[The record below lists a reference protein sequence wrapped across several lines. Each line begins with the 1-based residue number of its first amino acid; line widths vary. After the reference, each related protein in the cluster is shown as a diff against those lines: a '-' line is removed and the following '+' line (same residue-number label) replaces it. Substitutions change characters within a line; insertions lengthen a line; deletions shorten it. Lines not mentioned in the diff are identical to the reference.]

1 MFEARK
7 PERQRQHRYRK
18 TVTYDLEIT
27 MEGPFLLID
36 MDVVKDQTTTQY
48 MLQL

>member
-1 MFEARK
+1 ME
-7 PERQRQHRYRK
+7 PERRQHRYK
-18 TVTYDLEIT
+18 KIVSYDLEIT

-36 MDVVKDQTTTQY
+36 MDVVEDQTTTSQY